1 MIIHTGFYINS
12 LKIIKE
18 GMIFVIN
25 MVRYYSADINI
36 MRASENIHVNGRI
49 RLAQTAKQFFNF
61 AALRTV
67 RIGLCG
73 NTARASRKFQ
83 PVILRPAY
91 NIAFTYK
98 IKGAN
103 KLNSLVILAFQPR
116 KHRLH
121 LRAVKH
127 THKRSLDNVV
137 EMMSQCDLIAAEF
150 LRSFIKPTAAK
161 PRTQKAEVLAL
172 LCGRFKY
179 TRREIFYGQFKLLGI
194 FAYLIHSFR
203 IIAGVHYY
211 VFSGKRYLSIHTE
224 PFQTYSHYH

>member
-18 GMIFVIN
+18 GMIFVVN
-25 MVRYYSADINI
+25 MIRHYSAEINI

-49 RLAQTAKQFFNF
+49 RLAQTAKQFFDL

-73 NTARASRKFQ
+73 NAARASRKFQ

-91 NIAFTYK
+91 NIAFTHK
-98 IKGAN
+98 IKGAD

-121 LRAVKH
+121 LRTVKH

-137 EMMSQCDLIAAEF
+137 EMMSQRDLIAAEF
-150 LRSFIKPTAAK
+150 LRSFIKPSATK
-161 PRTQKAEVLAL
+161 PRTQKAGVLFFIL
-172 LCGRFKY
+172 DGFEY
-179 TRREIFYGQFKLLGI
+179 TCREIFYRQIKLAGI

-203 IIAGVHYY
+203 IIAWIHYY
-211 VFSGKRYLSIHTE
+211 VFGGKRYLPIHA
-224 PFQTYSHYH
+224 